1 MKNKFMLGLTLG
13 LVMVSSIGLSSCNT
27 STLDGLKLR
36 LYDKSTFKSIAES
49 KESSKLVYTI
59 YINSDNET
67 GSDITLKNT
76 EFKAVMNGNEYTALY
91 FVDQTK
97 YEYEDGVSKTYISE
111 KSETHVVI
119 KNEHPTDYMVST
131 TAFTIAFEEDI
142 RENAT
147 FYYNNNEIKSLFN
160 N

>member
-1 MKNKFMLGLTLG
+1 MKNKFALCLTLG
-13 LVMVSSIGLSSCNT
+13 LAMILSIGLSSCNT
-27 STLDGLKLR
+27 GSSDGLRLE

-49 KESSKLVYTI
+49 ETSSKLVYTI
-59 YINSDNET
+59 FINSSNET

-76 EFKAVMNGNEYTALY
+76 DFKAVMNGSDYVPLY

-111 KSETHVVI
+111 KSETHVV
-119 KNEHPTDYMVST
+119 KTNEHQGESIVST
-131 TAFTIAFEEDI
+131 TAFTLAFAEDV

-147 FYYNNNEIKSLFN
+147 FYYNNNVIKSQFSN
-160 N
+160 